1 MVSKAKKPRSLG
13 EKDPETVEQG
23 KRLKLA
29 RERAGY
35 EYAQDGAK
43 VVGEKVNTYRQY
55 ENGTRPYWEYA
66 KAFGEA
72 FHVSPA
78 WLLWGTDVDPIFEL
92 AEALAGVEDKQLAV
106 DVMKGAL
113 APLLRRA

>member
-1 MVSKAKKPRSLG
+1 MSAKAKKSRSPG
-13 EKDPETVEQG
+13 EKDPQTVEQG
-23 KRLKLA
+23 KRLRLA

-35 EYAQDGAK
+35 EYAKDGAK
-43 VVGEKVNTYRQY
+43 AVGEKEDTYRQY

-66 KAFGEA
+66 KAFA
-72 FHVSPA
+72 DTFHVSPA

-113 APLLRRA
+113 APLLKRA